1 VTEIYRGRRLSVEL
15 NRFTLPDGTERERV
29 VVRPGNAAVMLPI
42 EGDHCYLLRQYR
54 FAIGAWIY
62 EAPAGTLEEGEEPIE
77 TARREIIEECGLAA
91 GELIPRGFIYTT
103 PGFSD
108 ERVYLFEARRLSPS
122 SAYSPDDDEQIEV
135 VRVPIA
141 DLPTMC
147 RDGRISDAKTIAI
160 VFRCLA

>member
-15 NRFTLPDGTERERV
+15 NRYTMPDGKEKERV
-29 VVRPGNAAVMLPI
+29 VVKPGNAAAMLPI
-42 EGDHCYLLRQYR
+42 EGDHCYLIRQYR
-54 FAIGAWIY
+54 FAIGEWIY

-91 GELIPRGFIYTT
+91 GEMIPRGFIYTT

-108 ERVYLFEARRLSPS
+108 ERVYLFEARNLLPS
-122 SAYSPDDDEQIEV
+122 SEFSPDDDEQIEV
-135 VRVPIA
+135 VRVPLA
-141 DLPTMC
+141 DLAAMC

-160 VFRCLA
+160 VFRCMA

>member
-15 NRFTLPDGTERERV
+15 NRYTMPDGKEKERV
-29 VVRPGNAAVMLPI
+29 VVKPGNAAAMLPI
-42 EGDHCYLLRQYR
+42 EGDHCYLIRQYR
-54 FAIGAWIY
+54 FAIGEWIY

-91 GELIPRGFIYTT
+91 GEMIPRGFIYTT

-108 ERVYLFEARRLSPS
+108 ERVYLFEARNLLPS
-122 SAYSPDDDEQIEV
+122 SEFSPDDDEQIEV
-135 VRVPIA
+135 VRVPLA
-141 DLPTMC
+141 DLAAMC

-160 VFRCLA
+160 LFRCLA

>member
-15 NRFTLPDGTERERV
+15 NRYTMPDGKEKERV
-29 VVRPGNAAVMLPI
+29 VVKPGNAAAMLPI

-54 FAIGAWIY
+54 FAIGEWIY

-91 GELIPRGFIYTT
+91 GEMIPRGFIYTT

-108 ERVYLFEARRLSPS
+108 ERVYLFEARNLLPS
-122 SAYSPDDDEQIEV
+122 SEFSPDDDEQIEV
-135 VRVPIA
+135 VRVPLA
-141 DLPTMC
+141 DLAAMC

-160 VFRCLA
+160 LFRCLA